1 MEESSRGE
9 PTCSKV
15 SIVKCGGH
23 ILHDLEEDLMN
34 KCTNDSELS
43 RNTVAVCN
51 RELERR
57 RKIGV
62 ANRGRTPWNKGR
74 THSKETI
81 ELIKKRTIEAL
92 KDPKVRK
99 KMSERSHSHSEQS
112 KSSISLALKRFWL
125 ERLKHKQSMEKVYLS
140 WVGHIAVAAKKGG
153 DDQIDLDWDSFQEIK
168 ADLNCKY
175 LQEREEKAKT
185 RQAKKPSKCLQ
196 DKMEKAKA
204 RETKFPRTEKAAMS
218 WVENIAQKM
227 QKKQGQAI
235 AKAFAQENMLNK

>member
-1 MEESSRGE
+1 MIGCRRK
-9 PTCSKV
+9 T
-15 SIVKCGGH
+15 CGGESKRGREMDVNSG
-23 ILHDLEEDLMN
+23 LRRRTGRRVRVALLGAVVTLGEG
-34 KCTNDSELS
+34 
-43 RNTVAVCN
+43 NTVAVCN

-92 KDPKVRK
+92 KGPKGLIFLSQVRK

-140 WVGHIAVAAKKGG
+140 WIHVIKQRRSSVESHPVVEKLDLEVIKMKKLQRRVSLS
-153 DDQIDLDWDSFQEIK
+153 DQLK
-168 ADLNCKY
+168 LN
-175 LQEREEKAKT
+175 
-185 RQAKKPSKCLQ
+185 S
-196 DKMEKAKA
+196 
-204 RETKFPRTEKAAMS
+204 
-218 WVENIAQKM
+218 
-227 QKKQGQAI
+227 
-235 AKAFAQENMLNK
+235 